1 MFRSLTMAVGVAILE
16 QAVGILET
24 GEYRYVCNRLISAQ
38 NESGIERVR
47 KYLYEMCSLICN
59 ARVDKQSAS
68 KSENNG
74 IEEIQSFI
82 DSRYTDNMMCVGMV
96 AEHFDLTPN
105 YLSAKFKKALGIGIS
120 EYVTQCR
127 INKAKELFNDEKLTL
142 DDISGIVGFSNTSVF
157 NRAFKKLEGVS
168 PGQYRKTQ
176 KKNE

>member
-1 MFRSLTMAVGVAILE
+1 MNGKLVVPEAKQAMENLKKGAPKTFLDAIELIYIFFICSEYVEQYQARSLGNGLDNTLVKFYENDI
-16 QAVGILET
+16 T
-24 GEYRYVCNRLISAQ
+24 
-38 NESGIERVR
+38 SG
-47 KYLYEMCSLICN
+47 KFTQ
-59 ARVDKQSAS
+59 D
-68 KSENNG
+68 
-74 IEEIQSFI
+74 EIKSFI

-105 YLSAKFKKALGIGIS
+105 YLSAKFKKVLGIGIS

-176 KKNE
+176 KQNE